1 MQRLGGVID
10 GVDYHTFYLVADEDL
25 SGFLDGDL
33 EDDISP
39 HTLVVPTGNSVGV
52 ITGIAMGQVNLTI
65 EVLDAAPGAMDDRRP
80 WEAVS
85 EVSFEARTSGARI
98 AFMAWGPE
106 PPFDSFEL
114 ATGTGWYRV
123 RAHAVGRNLDVDAVV
138 SENPRE
144 EHLLQLWRTDGFQPA
159 RHHRMD
165 NSWAGQWAKRDVP
178 GPEVDE
184 HPSVAEEIIK
194 WNELVDQIAGLGPED
209 QRRVAHWAASTVCE
223 LAGATALDWGP
234 ALEALRDG
242 RPLPPPFND
251 PVEAWTRL
259 NQWLRTVAVA
269 PDGADAQ
276 DMSRLPGVALS
287 TVLYAADPNPTEA
300 AVSAMYG
307 ATGASNYYEVNEALI
322 AAMRRTFGLS

>member
-25 SGFLDGDL
+25 WGFPDGDFG
-33 EDDISP
+33 DDISP
-39 HTLVVPTGNSVGV
+39 HTLVVPMGNSVCV
-52 ITGIAMGQVNLTI
+52 STGIAMGQVNLTI
-65 EVLDAAPGAMDDRRP
+65 EVLDIAPGAIDDRRL

-85 EVSFEARTSGARI
+85 EVSFEARTRGACI
-98 AFMAWGPE
+98 AFMAEGPE
-106 PPFDSFEL
+106 PPFDSLEL

-123 RAHAVGRNLDVDAVV
+123 RAHAIGRSLDFDAVV
-138 SENPRE
+138 TENPRE

-159 RHHRMD
+159 RHHRVD
-165 NSWAGQWAKRDVP
+165 DPWGRQWAKRDVP
-178 GPEVDE
+178 GPEADE
-184 HPSVAEEIIK
+184 DPSVTEAINK
-194 WNELVDQIAGLGPED
+194 WNELVDQIAGLDPED

-223 LAGATALDWGP
+223 LAGVTALDWGP

-259 NQWLRTVAVA
+259 NQWRQRVEIAS
-269 PDGADAQ
+269 DGADARAT
-276 DMSRLPGVALS
+276 SHLAVAALS
-287 TVLYAADPNPTEA
+287 TVLYAADSNPTEA

-307 ATGASNYYEVNEALI
+307 ASGASSDYEVNEALI
-322 AAMRRTFGLS
+322 AAMRHEFGLS